1 MFCVFFKAA
10 RTLCIE
16 YVITC
21 CKENE
26 FRSHGFHKGLDRRPL
41 VFIIRCFV
49 LFLNQIKKMS
59 VELDMKSI
67 LINRD
72 CYLSFH
78 IAEDSCLMTY
88 KANHPIAHP

>member
-1 MFCVFFKAA
+1 
-10 RTLCIE
+10 
-16 YVITC
+16 
-21 CKENE
+21 
-26 FRSHGFHKGLDRRPL
+26 
-41 VFIIRCFV
+41 
-49 LFLNQIKKMS
+49 MS